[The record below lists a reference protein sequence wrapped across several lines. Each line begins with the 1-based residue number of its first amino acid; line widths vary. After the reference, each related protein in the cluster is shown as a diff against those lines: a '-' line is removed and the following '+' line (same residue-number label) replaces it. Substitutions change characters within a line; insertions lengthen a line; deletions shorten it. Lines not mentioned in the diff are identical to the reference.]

1 MNALLPVL
9 DRRWLTRARIRARAG
24 EALQDEIARRLLE
37 RLDLIR
43 LDPQRVLD
51 LSWDHWMTRPAL
63 AVRYPHSQVIT
74 ASPMLMPAPRPRRRA
89 WFVRAAEPLLIAHA
103 DRLPLP
109 DASVDLLFSN
119 LLLPW
124 YDDLDAVF
132 AAAKRILRPGGL
144 FLFSSLGPDSL
155 QELRRAWAEV
165 DDTIHIQVF
174 IDMHD
179 VGDAL
184 LRAGFADPVMDMEMV
199 TLTYG
204 TINGLLGELRAAGS
218 RNVLRER
225 RESLTGKQRWRAMQ
239 QAYEAQRQQ
248 ERLPVSF
255 EVVYGHAW
263 KLETPPRMQTDVHEV
278 RIPVAR
284 IGRRPPGV

>member
-1 MNALLPVL
+1 MNAPLPVL
-9 DRRWLTRARIRARAG
+9 DHRWLKRARIRAQAG

-37 RLDLIR
+37 RLELIR

-51 LSWDHWMTRPAL
+51 MSWGHLVTRPAL
-63 AVRYPHSQVIT
+63 VARYPHSQVVA
-74 ASPMLMPAPRPRRRA
+74 ASPMLYSVPKPRRRA
-89 WFVRAAEPLLIAHA
+89 WFRRASEPLLIAHA

-124 YDDLDAVF
+124 YDNLDAVF
-132 AAAKRILRPGGL
+132 AAAKRLLRPGGL

-155 QELRRAWAEV
+155 QELRRAWAAV

-184 LRAGFADPVMDMEMV
+184 LRAGFADPVMDMEML
-199 TLTYG
+199 TLTYA
-204 TINGLLGELRAAGS
+204 TIDDLLRELRAAGS

-239 QAYEAQRQQ
+239 QAYEARRQQ
-248 ERLPVSF
+248 ERLPASF
-255 EVVYGHAW
+255 EIVYGHAW
-263 KLETPPRMQTDVHEV
+263 KLETPSRMQADSHEV
-278 RIPVAR
+278 RIPVTR
-284 IGRRPPGV
+284 IGRRPPGA

>member
-1 MNALLPVL
+1 MNAPLPVL
-9 DRRWLTRARIRARAG
+9 DRRWLRRARIRARVG

-37 RLDLIR
+37 RLELIR

-51 LSWDHWMTRPAL
+51 LSWGHGVTRPAL
-63 AVRYPHSQVIT
+63 AARYPRSQVLA

-89 WFVRAAEPLLIAHA
+89 WFGRPSEPLLIAHA

-109 DASVDLLFSN
+109 DTSVDLLFSN

-124 YDDLDAVF
+124 YGDLDAVF
-132 AAAKRILRPGGL
+132 AAAKRLLRPGGL

-155 QELRRAWAEV
+155 QELRRAWAAV

-184 LRAGFADPVMDMEMV
+184 LRAGFADPVMDMETL
-199 TLTYG
+199 TLTYAS
-204 TINGLLGELRAAGS
+204 IDGLLGELRAAGS

-225 RESLTGKQRWRAMQ
+225 RESLTGKQRWHAMR

-248 ERLPVSF
+248 ERLPASF

-263 KLETPPRMQTDVHEV
+263 KLDTPLRMQADAHEV
-278 RIPVAR
+278 RIPVSR